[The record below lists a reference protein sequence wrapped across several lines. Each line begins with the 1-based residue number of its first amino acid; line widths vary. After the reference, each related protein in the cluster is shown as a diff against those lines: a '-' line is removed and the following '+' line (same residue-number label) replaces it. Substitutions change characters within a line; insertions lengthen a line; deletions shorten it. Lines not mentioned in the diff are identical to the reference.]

1 MRHLGRG
8 ARAFLLAATLLVGV
22 AGVVAAHAQLVASSP
37 TAGEV
42 LASAPVELRL
52 TFSEPLEGDFSSA
65 DLFDAQGASLVAHSG
80 APDPDD
86 PYTLVVPLP
95 ALDDGVYTVTWHSL
109 SSADGHPAEG
119 FFSFGV
125 GDVELG
131 GSVSGQERSGADP
144 SDPIGLAGKWLGYVA
159 MLLGLGVPLFVV
171 AVLRGDARPRRRT
184 VAGLGWLLVAGG
196 VALLA
201 LAIRVPLVAGNPL
214 GEYLFGSRGGLL
226 ALARTTVLLSGG
238 VATLV
243 LAARASQRTA
253 LGASAAAGLVAIG
266 LHVAGGHA
274 AAAGTPVPVVVQ
286 LVHLAA
292 AGIWLSGVIGV
303 TLLATRAD
311 SVVEAPAPS
320 LPMVVPRFSALA
332 LGAIGLV
339 GLTGLYA
346 EWTQIGGL
354 PTTDDPYGRAL
365 IVKLVVVAAAL
376 AVGGVN
382 YLDGGRNRRWFGGLR
397 PRLLAEAGL
406 ALGVLAATAL
416 LSTTAPGVTRGIALE
431 PRPSASGEVL
441 PFIALSIAPG
451 RPGVNQLAVTISGD
465 IGDLPLDLVLSNS
478 ETGNE
483 SRISLAGVQPGT
495 APVDHTAHT
504 APATPSSGV
513 TRYVAGALAMQPETH
528 WDASVVIGNG
538 AGGDLYRQRFTFALG
553 EDGLADGAAGSL
565 ADGALLAGLLLL
577 VGGLLALGLGLGGM
591 VLPRAEA
598 AASRVALLGG
608 GAVATVTGLAIGVGR
623 LVGSG

>member
-1 MRHLGRG
+1 MRHLRRG
-8 ARAFLLAATLLVGV
+8 AGPLLLAAALL
-22 AGVVAAHAQLVASSP
+22 AGAAGAVAAHAQLVASSP
-37 TAGEV
+37 TAGEI
-42 LASAPVELRL
+42 LSSPPEALRL
-52 TFSEPLEGDFSSA
+52 TFSEPLEGSFSSA
-65 DLFDAQGASLVAHSG
+65 DVVDAEGATLVSRAG
-80 APDPDD
+80 APDPADA
-86 PYTLVVPLP
+86 YTLVVPLP
-95 ALDDGVYTVTWHSL
+95 PLEDGVYSVVWRSL

-125 GDVELG
+125 GDVEIG
-131 GSVSGQERSGADP
+131 GSVSGQGRSGADP

-171 AVLRGDARPRRRT
+171 AVLRDDARPRRRLL
-184 VAGLGWLLVAGG
+184 AGLGWLLVAGG
-196 VALLA
+196 LSLLA
-201 LAIRVPLVAGNPL
+201 LAVRIPLVDGDPL

-226 ALARTTVLLSGG
+226 ALARSGVLLAGGLATVLLSARPSQG
-238 VATLV
+238 VAL
-243 LAARASQRTA
+243 S
-253 LGASAAAGLVAIG
+253 ASAATALVAVG

-274 AAAGTPVPVVVQ
+274 AAAGTPLPVLVQ

-292 AGIWLSGVIGV
+292 AAIWLSGVLSL

-311 SVVEAPAPS
+311 GMVDTPVPA
-320 LPMVVPRFSALA
+320 LRTLVPRFSALA

-339 GLTGLYA
+339 ALTGLYA

-365 IVKLVVVAAAL
+365 IIKLVVVATAL
-376 AVGGVN
+376 GVGALN
-382 YLDGGRNRRWFGGLR
+382 YFDGGRNLRRFGGLR
-397 PRLLAEAGL
+397 PRLLTEAGL

-416 LSTTAPGVTRGIALE
+416 LSTTPPGVTRGIALQA
-431 PRPSASGEVL
+431 RPSASGEVL
-441 PFIALSIAPG
+441 PFISLSIAPG
-451 RPGVNQLAVTISGD
+451 RPGVNQLAVDISGD
-465 IGDLPLDLVLSNS
+465 IGDLPLDLVLSNT

-483 SRISLAGVQPGT
+483 SRISLAGARPGT
-495 APVDHTAHT
+495 VPVDHTAHT
-504 APATPSSGV
+504 APATPSSGL

-528 WDASVVIGNG
+528 WDASVVIGTG
-538 AGGDLYRQRFTFALG
+538 SGGDLYRQRFTFAIG
-553 EDGLADGAAGSL
+553 ENGLVDGAAGSL
-565 ADGALLAGLLLL
+565 ADGALVAGLLLL

-608 GAVATVTGLAIGVGR
+608 GAAAAVTGLAIGVGR